1 MGAGYD
7 LHMNGGPGTWASTT
21 HAWVATVDHEH
32 LRDVRDRAEE
42 LTCGSMRHLI
52 LEVLA
57 YAAEE
62 AEALGRRG
70 LCTVTLHA
78 DGSVTVSDDGRG
90 TDTRRDAEGNIVRK
104 PIMATKDLRF
114 FDADHGPLLAD
125 GRRRRGMSVVSA
137 LSRWLIHTN
146 HRAGGAWTQRY
157 EHGVPATDFEPIE
170 ASGRTG
176 TTVQFL
182 PDATLIHDAMVAPTD
197 FSSLDW
203 LDVTLS
209 LIHI

>member
-1 MGAGYD
+1 M
-7 LHMNGGPGTWASTT
+7 H
-21 HAWVATVDHEH
+21 
-32 LRDVRDRAEE
+32 
-42 LTCGSMRHLI
+42 HLI

-70 LCTVTLHA
+70 SCRVTLHA

-90 TDTRRDAEGNIVRK
+90 TDTRRDAEGIIVRK
-104 PIMATKDLRF
+104 PIMSTKDLRF

-125 GRRRRGMSVVSA
+125 GRRRRGVSVVSA

-146 HRAGGAWTQRY
+146 DRAAGAWTQRY
-157 EHGVPATDFEPIE
+157 EHGVPVTDLETIG
-170 ASGRTG
+170 ASARTG

-182 PDATLIHDAMVAPTD
+182 PDTTLIHDAVVVPTD

-203 LDVTLS
+203 LDVTVAS
-209 LIHI
+209 

>member
-1 MGAGYD
+1 MRAECD
-7 LHMNGGPGTWASTT
+7 LHMNGGPSAWESTT

-32 LRDVRDRAEE
+32 LRDVRDRSEE
-42 LTCGSMRHLI
+42 LTCGSVHHLI

-70 LCTVTLHA
+70 SCTVILHA

-90 TDTRRDAEGNIVRK
+90 TDSRRDAEGNIVRK

-146 HRAGGAWTQRY
+146 YRAAGAWTQRY
-157 EHGVPATDFEPIE
+157 EHGVPATDLEPIE

-182 PDATLIHDAMVAPTD
+182 PDVIMIHDAVVAPTD

-203 LDVTLS
+203 LDVTVAS
-209 LIHI
+209 